1 MYRCQ
6 KCNNL
11 STAKEKQ
18 NKLVV
23 ETRNVSYTNKVIVNE
38 KPKEIQSTG
47 WEIVREIK
55 VCNSCYET
63 RNN

>member
-11 STAKEKQ
+11 SSPKDKQ

-23 ETRNVSYTNKVIVNE
+23 QTRDVSYNNTIIVNE
-38 KPKEIQSTG
+38 KPKDIVSQG

-55 VCNSCYET
+55 VCNGCL
-63 RNN
+63 